1 MFYSF
6 KNCIVF
12 FKTTTTTTFLI
23 ADSLAVYYFGVMYSF
38 NSEHTM
44 LMYVND
50 IPSDCKPLEDSNCF
64 LNLSN
69 TVYSLV
75 LNM

>member
-6 KNCIVF
+6 KNGIV
-12 FKTTTTTTFLI
+12 KKKKTFLI
-23 ADSLAVYYFGVMYSF
+23 ADSLAGYYFSVMYSF
-38 NSEHTM
+38 NPEYTM
-44 LMYVND
+44 LMYVNV
-50 IPSDCKPLEDSNCF
+50 IPSDYKPLEDSSCF